1 MGQKGQN
8 LDIDK
13 DKEKEKE
20 TERETEKERGG
31 SDEPPKSAGAE
42 SKIKVVR
49 LFSKGTS
56 SLFI

>member
-8 LDIDK
+8 HDIDK
-13 DKEKEKE
+13 DNDIDREKEKE
-20 TERETEKERGG
+20 IERGG

-42 SKIKVVR
+42 SKIKVIR